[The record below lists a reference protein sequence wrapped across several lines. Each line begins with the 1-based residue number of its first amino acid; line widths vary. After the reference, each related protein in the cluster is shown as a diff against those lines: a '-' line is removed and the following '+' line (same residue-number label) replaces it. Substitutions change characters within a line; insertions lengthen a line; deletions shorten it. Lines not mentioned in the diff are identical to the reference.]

1 MDRTKPKIIVI
12 AGPTASGK
20 TAAAIDAARKF
31 GGEIVSADSIQIYR
45 HMDLGSAKPT
55 LEQRSLVPHHMIDIR
70 NPDEDFSVG
79 DYMREGRRY
88 VREILSRGRIP
99 MVVGGTG
106 LYIRAL
112 LGGIADIPPSDRD
125 LRARLCDK
133 ERRDGRGALYKRL
146 QHVDP
151 VIAVGVQPNNL
162 HRIIRALEVFELTGK
177 RMSDIQ
183 KEHSFRDR
191 PYQYIFICIS
201 PPRRVLYERIDKRVD
216 SMINEGLIE
225 EVYSL
230 HEMGYSRD
238 LKALQSLGY
247 RHAGMIVWGEMDHA
261 DAIVLLKRDTRRYA
275 KRQLTWFRSEPDALW
290 CDPDARTEI
299 DSMVGNFLGH

>member
-1 MDRTKPKIIVI
+1 MDRAKSKIIVI

-20 TAAAIDAARKF
+20 TAAGIKVAEKF
-31 GGEIVSADSIQIYR
+31 GGEIISADSIQIYR
-45 HMDLGSAKPT
+45 HMDVGSAKPT
-55 LEQRSLVPHHMIDIR
+55 LEQRRSVPHHMIDIR

-79 DYMREGRRY
+79 DYMREGRHCVQEI
-88 VREILSRGRIP
+88 VRRGRIP
-99 MVVGGTG
+99 IVVGGTG

-112 LGGIADIPPSDRD
+112 LGGIADIPPSDPD
-125 LRARLCDK
+125 LRARLCD
-133 ERRDGRGALYKRL
+133 EEQRDGRGVLYKKL

-151 VIAVGVQPNNL
+151 VKAVGVQPNNL

-177 RMSDIQ
+177 PMSDIQ

-191 PYQYIFICIS
+191 PYLYIFICIS

-216 SMINEGLIE
+216 TMINKGLIE

-247 RHAGMIVWGEMDHA
+247 RHAGMIVWGEMDHSN
-261 DAIVLLKRDTRRYA
+261 AIVLLKRDTRRYA
-275 KRQLTWFRSEPDALW
+275 KRQLTWFRSESDALW
-290 CDPDARTEI
+290 CDPDARAEI